1 MGDIHFHRRNLP
13 HFYKPNAT
21 YFITYR
27 LYGTI
32 PKEKIAHLRYEQYEK
47 KPAISKE
54 ERYQQDK
61 IFFNEYDKLLHNN
74 RTINY
79 LNNEKIVK
87 IVKGSLHF
95 YDQRE
100 IKLICYTVMP
110 NHVHVLFHSLEG
122 ARSLDKIMQSIKG
135 YSALEVNKI
144 MQKNGKFWQA
154 ESYDHIVRNE
164 DEFFRIINYILLN
177 PVKAKLV
184 EDWRDWKHSYL
195 CDTP

>member
-1 MGDIHFHRRNLP
+1 MNDIHFHRRNLP

-32 PKEKIAHLRYEQYEK
+32 SKEKIAHLRYELYGK
-47 KPAISKE
+47 NSAITKE

-61 IFFNEYDKLLHNN
+61 IFFKEYDKLLHNN

-87 IVKGSLHF
+87 IIKESLH
-95 YDQRE
+95 YYNQRE
-100 IKLICYTVMP
+100 IKLICYTIMP

-135 YSALEVNKI
+135 YSALEANKI
-144 MQKNGKFWQA
+144 IQKVGKFWQA

-164 DEFFRIINYILLN
+164 DELYRIINYILMN

-195 CDTP
+195 CDTL